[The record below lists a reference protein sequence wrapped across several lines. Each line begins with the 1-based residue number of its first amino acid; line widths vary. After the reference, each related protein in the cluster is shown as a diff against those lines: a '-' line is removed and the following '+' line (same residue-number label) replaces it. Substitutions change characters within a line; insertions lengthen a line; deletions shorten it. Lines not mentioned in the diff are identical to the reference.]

1 MGDNQRIET
10 GREGLLGKEVERIMS
25 FLRTF
30 TGIAALLA
38 VAVDSSALGSDRNSP
53 PTSGSMPTASIP
65 AAVSG
70 SSGWRS
76 YPFPYYQTIGPDGRP
91 VTILPPMPPLIMPAI
106 LVPVAVPQPP
116 NPGNFGLAGPLP
128 RQGVPVARPQAGVA
142 KRKVDPARAAQLVT
156 FGDRL
161 FRGGNTRKAE
171 ERYEQAARANPNSAA
186 PQVRLA
192 QIALV
197 RGHYDEAAD
206 YLRTAQAAE
215 PGWIINGGDIQSIY
229 SEPADFAKQIA
240 RLESHL
246 QATPGD
252 RDAWL
257 VLGAQWY
264 LSGRTQKAADIFV
277 RLSDR
282 QPDATLEAFLEA
294 SRSAD
299 PLLVR

>member
-1 MGDNQRIET
+1 
-10 GREGLLGKEVERIMS
+10 
-25 FLRTF
+25 
-30 TGIAALLA
+30 
-38 VAVDSSALGSDRNSP
+38 
-53 PTSGSMPTASIP
+53 MPTANIP

-70 SSGWRS
+70 SSSGWRY
-76 YPFPYYQTIGPDGRP
+76 YPYPYYQTIGPNGLP
-91 VTILPPMPPLIMPAI
+91 ITILPPMPPVIMPAV

-116 NPGNFGLAGPLP
+116 VPNGGNFGLAGPLP
-128 RQGVPVARPQAGVA
+128 RRGVPVVHAQLPATKKKA
-142 KRKVDPARAAQLVT
+142 DPARANQLVT
-156 FGDRL
+156 YGDRL

-171 ERYEQAARANPNSAA
+171 ERYEQAARANPSSAA

-192 QIALV
+192 QLALV
-197 RGHYDEAAD
+197 RGLYSEAAD
-206 YLRTAQAAE
+206 HLRAAQTAE
-215 PGWIINGGDIQSIY
+215 PGWITNVDDVQSIY

-257 VLGAQWY
+257 VLGAQWF
-264 LSGRTQKAADIFV
+264 LSGRTQKAADIFL

-294 SRSAD
+294 SRSND
-299 PLLVR
+299 PAPVR